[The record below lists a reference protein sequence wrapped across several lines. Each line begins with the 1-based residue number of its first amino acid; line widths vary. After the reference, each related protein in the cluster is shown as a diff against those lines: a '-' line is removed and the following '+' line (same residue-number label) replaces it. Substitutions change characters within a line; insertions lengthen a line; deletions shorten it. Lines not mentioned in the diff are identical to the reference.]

1 MLTIVNSLVAPSDES
16 PGGVTDAEE
25 MPGRSCRQRPLVGL
39 LVARW
44 GKMPK
49 QPGADLIARHL
60 RDQQEGKREGDI
72 SVYSCPDCGGAL
84 WQLGKERT
92 LEFRCHLGHEWT
104 GDTLVIAKSRVL
116 EQAIMEAVRELKEK
130 GMLLRQL
137 ATMLTPQSA
146 TTAALIEEADQHD
159 EHSRLLQIHLLGG
172 GEELPVSTTDRL
184 MDEVVHEMR
193 RPADD

>member
-16 PGGVTDAEE
+16 PGFAGCSAAHRCRRDA
-25 MPGRSCRQRPLVGL
+25 RCSCRQRPLVGL
-39 LVARW
+39 LVARR
-44 GKMPK
+44 GAMPK

-104 GDTLVIAKSRVL
+104 GDTLV
-116 EQAIMEAVRELKEK
+116 
-130 GMLLRQL
+130 
-137 ATMLTPQSA
+137 
-146 TTAALIEEADQHD
+146 
-159 EHSRLLQIHLLGG
+159 
-172 GEELPVSTTDRL
+172 
-184 MDEVVHEMR
+184 
-193 RPADD
+193 

>member
-1 MLTIVNSLVAPSDES
+1 M
-16 PGGVTDAEE
+16 
-25 MPGRSCRQRPLVGL
+25 
-39 LVARW
+39 
-44 GKMPK
+44 
-49 QPGADLIARHL
+49 
-60 RDQQEGKREGDI
+60 
-72 SVYSCPDCGGAL
+72 
-84 WQLGKERT
+84 WQLGNGRT

-104 GDTLVIAKSRVL
+104 GDTLIVAKSRVL

-159 EHSRLLQIHLLGG
+159 EHSRLLQTHLLGG
-172 GEELPVSTTDRL
+172 GEELPASISTTDRL
-184 MDEVVHEMR
+184 MGEVVHEIR